1 MEAGME
7 TKEQTKKETFC
18 DVQIRY
24 FGAISVLTGKRDEVM
39 VLPPN
44 TSAYGLLQKLS
55 DIHGVN
61 FRDEIFAD
69 TGKDPCAKDIREDL
83 MVTIN
88 DKVVK
93 HDDIAGIYLQS
104 TDIMSLFP
112 VFPGGG

>member
-1 MEAGME
+1 ME
-7 TKEQTKKETFC
+7 TEMGAKEKIKKETLYN
-18 DVQIRY
+18 VHIRY

-39 VLPPN
+39 TLPPN

-55 DIHGVN
+55 DIHGDN

-69 TGKDPCAKDIREDL
+69 NSKDSNVKDIREDL

-88 DKVVK
+88 DNVIK
-93 HDDIAGIYLQS
+93 HENIAGIYLQS
-104 TDIMSLFP
+104 TDIISLFP